1 MSARPG
7 IAKLLRAPW
16 NFEMDYDGVSGDTPI
31 LFTGPA
37 NPTRPAPGVPDVI
50 TGLDPEALQNP
61 PPAGVSPLLARMM
74 PVPIGST
81 MLFLF
86 PIVQDG
92 NNGAQTGPAWVYVW
106 RAVFRFRTLGDFIRR
121 KRHRV
126 GWTIPLTR
134 FGAQDTRGGHP
145 PNRTTPVAGARVVR
159 PACSEA
165 IVYNRSAPV
174 PSESSPYFGL
184 LASDAVRIPYTTDF
198 VTKVPLYPGASTDQT
213 VGVIRTMDY
222 EQGERDPLSIPA
234 TISNPRLG
242 PSHLPKFLKCVGNEV
257 AVECFK
263 YEVDRATGAIMGARA
278 WDFGVS
284 PMTHRPTPGTEDFDF
299 SVLLGI
305 GALSTGDPETPNVI
319 PTPPSDTGVRII
331 SGDFPQ

>member
-106 RAVFRFRTLGDFIRR
+106 RAVFRFRTLGDYIRR
-121 KRHRV
+121 KRNRV

-134 FGAQDTRGGHP
+134 FGARDTRAGHP
-145 PNRTTPVAGARVVR
+145 PNRTTPVAGERVVR
-159 PACSEA
+159 PGCTEA
-165 IVYNRSAPV
+165 VVYNRSAPS
-174 PSESSPYFGL
+174 PGEASPYFGL

-198 VTKVPLYPGASTDQT
+198 VTKAALYPGVSIDATIDK
-213 VGVIRTMDY
+213 IRTLDY
-222 EQGERDPLSIPA
+222 EQGERDPSTIPA
-234 TISNPRLG
+234 LITQPRIG

-257 AVECFK
+257 AVECYK
-263 YEVDRATGAIMGARA
+263 YEVDRATGAIIGHRDWQFTVDA
-278 WDFGVS
+278 G
-284 PMTHRPTPGTEDFDF
+284 THLPTPGAEDFDF

-305 GALSTGDPETPNVI
+305 GGLGIPETPK
-319 PTPPSDTGVRII
+319 PPPSDTGVRII